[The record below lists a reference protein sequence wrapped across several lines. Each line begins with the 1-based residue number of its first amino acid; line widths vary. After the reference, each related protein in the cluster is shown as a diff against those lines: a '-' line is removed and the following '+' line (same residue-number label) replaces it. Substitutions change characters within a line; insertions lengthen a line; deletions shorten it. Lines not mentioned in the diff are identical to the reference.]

1 MGKKGRARLRLDAV
15 NYLQPVTLAPLDEEL
30 AACLVAAKSSSPI
43 CSEVQARSDLS
54 FTDTILSTLTRVEL
68 GLPTAQQGAYQLLAN
83 PSTALRKA
91 RKGGVVTIRQALLV
105 QHPTEELCVRI
116 SISVEVEPGLPPSIT
131 LTSCDARLVDMASA
145 DDKAALVAEL
155 EEWAQEFTEPQVGP
169 APPQLS
175 RWAILGDPT
184 QAGFNDLPEDWKA
197 RLIKLGTVYG
207 QDPILASSLSAA
219 KQAHV
224 EQQSKLGFILPK
236 VQWIKDLGG
245 DVSSF
250 LRVPNGNHSF
260 EQLLNEIR
268 ADILRQAGEQTAPLR
283 QRALVTGEVVYHRK
297 VGDSR
302 GGKDTFDCGS
312 PSPCTHSGKPG
323 KFVPFGKAPKASK
336 GMQALYSN
344 FEDSMLMHCSKY
356 PNCGMYAVDAS
367 RGKTDRGAS

>member
-207 QDPILASSLSAA
+207 RDPILASSLSAA

-297 VGDSR
+297 VGDSG
-302 GGKDTFDCGS
+302 GGKDTFDEGS
-312 PSPCTHSGKPG
+312 PTPCSHGASSFESWT
-323 KFVPFGKAPKASK
+323 KADKAAK
-336 GMQALYSN
+336 GMRARYSN
-344 FEDSMLMHCSKY
+344 FEDSMLLHCSKY

-367 RGKTDRGAS
+367 RGKANRQAS